1 MKEQL
6 KNAIQENLKNN
17 IMFHLT
23 LTGFYAGHPICNKNK
38 IDLLEDKKINNKF
51 VHYGYFNRSD
61 QEIIES
67 DDICPE
73 CRKMILDILN
83 DE

>member
-1 MKEQL
+1 MRTEL

-17 IMFHLT
+17 IIFHLT
-23 LTGFYAGHPICNKNK
+23 LTGINAGHPICNKNK
-38 IDLLEDKKINNKF
+38 IELLEDQKINNKF
-51 VHYGYFNRSD
+51 AHYMYFGRSD

-73 CRKMILDILN
+73 CKKVISDILN